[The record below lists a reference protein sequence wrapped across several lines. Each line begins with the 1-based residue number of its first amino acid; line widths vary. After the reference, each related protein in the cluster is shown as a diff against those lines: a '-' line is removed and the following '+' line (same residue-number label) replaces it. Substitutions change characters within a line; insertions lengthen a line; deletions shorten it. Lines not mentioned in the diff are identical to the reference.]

1 MDRTD
6 LLMLSEQD
14 RLLWLA
20 KQVESTAADAI
31 ERLRGEGVPFPTGF
45 GPEEVTEF
53 FDWLVRL
60 PENSPPGKDYGVPKS
75 WDAIW
80 TKFTEDDKARDRF
93 NDLLL
98 SLGCEKQQEWKKGRT
113 IRQSEAGA
121 MVDFVHG
128 KYWHSSLRILQGKGN
143 LHGDPEEL
151 LQKAF
156 VGMVSGNW
164 SEKSR
169 ARFRGS
175 ARIGNCLISNV
186 LRGHEP
192 RVEAVQRFVQLS
204 SVAENALIKDPGSQG
219 PIAIDS
225 SALHT
230 CIQELTFA
238 QVQVLDLFYIKGY
251 TLVEIAEI
259 LDCSDSNVKQH
270 LNRAHAR
277 LRKCLEGKG
286 IRALKEILM

>member
-6 LLMLSEQD
+6 LLKLSAQD
-14 RLLWLA
+14 RLHWLA
-20 KQVESTAADAI
+20 KQVESFAADAI
-31 ERLRGEGVPFPTGF
+31 EQLRGEGVPFPADF
-45 GPEEVTEF
+45 GPGEVTEF
-53 FDWLVRL
+53 FDWLVEL
-60 PENSPPGKDYGVPKS
+60 PEKSPTGKDYGVPKT

-80 TKFTEDDKARDRF
+80 RKFTEDDQARNRF

-113 IRQSEAGA
+113 IRQSEADR
-121 MVDFVHG
+121 MVSFVYG

-143 LHGDPEEL
+143 LYGDPEEL

-156 VGMVSGNW
+156 VGMVSSNW
-164 SEKSR
+164 SEKSST
-169 ARFRGS
+169 RFRGS

-204 SVAENALIKDPGSQG
+204 SVAENALIKDPSSQG

-225 SALHT
+225 RALHT
-230 CIQELTFA
+230 CLQQLTPA
-238 QVQVLDLFYIKGY
+238 QLQVLDLFYIEGY

-259 LDCSDSNVKQH
+259 LDCSDPNVKQH

-277 LRKCLEGKG
+277 LLKCLQGKG
-286 IRALKEILM
+286 IRDLKEILM